1 MTSLREDLS
10 EISPESVLPPGTLK
24 CQQIMWNFLRSQGYQ
39 MTSMYI
45 TAILNVPPS
54 DVAEFF
60 TDVLV
65 NLMASFMKE
74 GCSY

>member
-1 MTSLREDLS
+1 MT
-10 EISPESVLPPGTLK
+10 
-24 CQQIMWNFLRSQGYQ
+24 Q
-39 MTSMYI
+39 MYI

-65 NLMASFMKE
+65 NLMASFKNE
-74 GCSY
+74 GYSY

>member
-1 MTSLREDLS
+1 MT
-10 EISPESVLPPGTLK
+10 
-24 CQQIMWNFLRSQGYQ
+24 Q
-39 MTSMYI
+39 MYI

-65 NLMASFMKE
+65 NLMASFKNE